1 MSESINQFKI
11 PSANPAE
18 EGATSAV
25 SHGCSQSERFESR
38 TVCGA
43 DKSKAEA
50 ARELFLSGCNCSQ
63 AVFCAFADDFGVD
76 RALAGKVACGL
87 GGGLGRMREVC
98 GAVSGAALVF
108 GLGYGDDKTLTYAKV
123 QEFCA
128 RFKKET
134 GSVICRELL
143 EGAKVQVETGG
154 KPEERGERY
163 YRKRPCADL
172 VALAAGILEDMLGE
186 EGQVEK

>member
-1 MSESINQFKI
+1 MFSGILLLSQQI
-11 PSANPAE
+11 PDL
-18 EGATSAV
+18 GQQQLLGR
-25 SHGCSQSERFESR
+25 GCGR
-38 TVCGA
+38 
-43 DKSKAEA
+43 
-50 ARELFLSGCNCSQ
+50 L
-63 AVFCAFADDFGVD
+63 
-76 RALAGKVACGL
+76 GL

-108 GLGYGDDKTLTYAKV
+108 GLVYGDDKTLTYAKV